1 AGQSPEIFPVGPL
14 TGVPEPAALRVAL
27 GVAEPNPSSGVVRW
41 VLSLPDRSRVHAT
54 VFDAAGA
61 RVATIVNAEWPA
73 GRHAIL
79 WDRRNERGRRVGAGV
94 DFVEVEIGDL
104 ALRRPAVILR

>member
-1 AGQSPEIFPVGPL
+1 
-14 TGVPEPAALRVAL
+14 
-27 GVAEPNPSSGVVRW
+27 
-41 VLSLPDRSRVHAT
+41 VHAS

-73 GRHAIL
+73 GRHPIL

-94 DFVEVEIGDL
+94 YFVEVEVGGR